1 MPRKP
6 IEKALALSEIR
17 GKGDFDLSLPP
28 GSKLK
33 TQEAR
38 EMMVMLIVSG
48 ARNNEINTR
57 LIDAGHITSPI
68 SDRGISEWRK
78 KPEVEAALNKR
89 HTETLQAGWASL
101 GLRVKRLGEL
111 NDMVIEAI
119 TVVESDPDG
128 NTHRRLVDGSQTT
141 MLGVQQVR
149 ENTKVIAEM
158 LDPKRFGISVG
169 GDMNVTQVNAHSASL
184 GLDSIGKDKLL
195 EYLKEATEFIE
206 GEIVDEPTMDGNIV
220 SKDEESSDE

>member
-6 IEKALALSEIR
+6 IEKALALAELR
-17 GKGDFDLSLPP
+17 DKNEFELSLPP

-38 EMMVMLIVSG
+38 EMMIMLIVSG
-48 ARNNEINTR
+48 ARNAEINAR
-57 LIDAGHITSPI
+57 LIDAGHISSPLT
-68 SDRGISEWRK
+68 DRGISEWRK
-78 KPEVEAALNKR
+78 KPEVEAALNRR

-101 GLRVKRLGEL
+101 GMRVKKLGEL

-119 TVVESDPDG
+119 TVVEQDVDG
-128 NTHRRLVDGSQTT
+128 NMHRRLVDRSQPT

-158 LDPKRFGISVG
+158 LDPKRFGIQIG
-169 GDMNVTQVNAHSASL
+169 GDMNVTQVNNHASSL
-184 GLDSIGKDKLL
+184 GLDSMDKTKLL
-195 EYLKEATEFIE
+195 SYLKEATEFIE
-206 GEIVDEPTMDGNIV
+206 GEIVDEPTMEDNIV
-220 SKDEESSDE
+220 KKDESEDE